1 MKFTKIIAAILAL
14 VMVLGLAACGG
25 SQAPAATEAPA
36 AEAPAAEAP
45 AATEAPA
52 YEYQEVTLGWATT
65 SSEGTIV
72 VDAMHEFADRIAE
85 ATGGK
90 VKVDLYPGSQ
100 LGSAVDTLEQV
111 QMGALAMANTQPTHL
126 ANIGATEMTVLSMP
140 YLFTSFDQRWEVIYG
155 EIGQALLDV
164 ATEKA
169 EGVVGFSYYGD
180 GARHFFSTFPIETVA
195 DMAGHKVRVQDTKLD
210 NAWCT
215 ALGASPTPTA
225 SSEMYQAMS
234 SNLVEAAEQ
243 PIANYY
249 ASKFYEVS
257 DYFVLD
263 GHTYNTITVAFSEAI
278 WNTLDVELQT
288 LLKDTWNDIMA
299 EKKQVIV
306 DAEADFIAK
315 IEAEGVKV
323 STPSDLDAWAA
334 CMDSVYAEFGVGIE
348 DWIAK
353 IQAVK

>member
-1 MKFTKIIAAILAL
+1 MKFNKIIAALLAL
-14 VMVLGLAACGG
+14 VMVLGLAACG
-25 SQAPAATEAPA
+25 AKEEPKTEAPTPAATEA
-36 AEAPAAEAP
+36 APAAPEA
-45 AATEAPA
+45 APA
-52 YEYQEVTLGWATT
+52 YEYQKVTLGWATT
-65 SSEGTIV
+65 SAEGTIV

-85 ATGGK
+85 ATGGN
-90 VKVDLYPGSQ
+90 VTIDLYPGSQ

-111 QMGALAMANTQPTHL
+111 QMGALAMANTQPSHL

-155 EIGQALLDV
+155 EIGQDLLDI

-195 DMAGHKVRVQDTKLD
+195 DMAGRKVRVQDTTLD

-225 SSEMYQAMS
+225 SSEMYAAMS

-263 GHTYNTITVAFSEAI
+263 GHTYNTITVAFSEII

-299 EKKQVIV
+299 EKKQAIV
-306 DAEADFIAK
+306 DAEADIITK

-334 CMDSVYAEFGVGIE
+334 AMDDVYTEFGVGIE
-348 DWIAK
+348 DWIAR

>member
-1 MKFTKIIAAILAL
+1 MKFNKIIAALLAL
-14 VMVLGLAACGG
+14 VMVLGLAACGA
-25 SQAPAATEAPA
+25 SEAPATEAAPAPATEAAPAATEA
-36 AEAPAAEAP
+36 
-45 AATEAPA
+45 APA

-90 VKVDLYPGSQ
+90 VTIDLYPGSQ

-155 EIGQALLDV
+155 EIGQDLLDV

-180 GARHFFSTFPIETVA
+180 GARHFFTNFPVESVA
-195 DMAGHKVRVQDTKLD
+195 DMAGKKVRVQDTTLD
-210 NAWCT
+210 NAWCS

-225 SSEMYQAMS
+225 SSEMYAAMS
-234 SNLVEAAEQ
+234 SNLVDAAEQ

-257 DYFVLD
+257 DYLILD
-263 GHTYNTITVAFSEAI
+263 GHTYNTITIAFSEII

-299 EKKQVIV
+299 EKKQAIV
-306 DAEADFIAK
+306 DAEADFITK
-315 IEAEGVKV
+315 IEAEGVQV
-323 STPSDLDAWAA
+323 STPADLADWSAA
-334 CMDSVYAEFGVGIE
+334 MTDVYTEFGVGIE
-348 DWIAK
+348 DWIAR

>member
-1 MKFTKIIAAILAL
+1 MKFNKIIAAILAL
-14 VMVLGLAACGG
+14 VMVMGLCACGT
-25 SQAPAATEAPA
+25 SETPATDASPATEAAASTIEAA
-36 AEAPAAEAP
+36 AEV
-45 AATEAPA
+45 PA

-90 VKVDLYPGSQ
+90 VTIDLYPGSQ
-100 LGSAVDTLEQV
+100 LGSAGDTLEQV

-126 ANIGATEMTVLSMP
+126 ANIGATEMNVLCMP

-155 EIGQALLDV
+155 EIGQDLLDV
-164 ATEKA
+164 TTEKA
-169 EGVVGFSYYGD
+169 DGVVGFGYYGD

-195 DMAGHKVRVQDTKLD
+195 DMAGHKVRVQDTTLD
-210 NAWCT
+210 NAWCS

-225 SSEMYQAMS
+225 SSEMYAAMS

-257 DYFVLD
+257 DYLVLD
-263 GHTYNTITVAFSEAI
+263 GHTYNTITIAFSEII
-278 WNTLDVELQT
+278 WNTLDVELQN
-288 LLKDTWNDIMA
+288 LLKDTWNEIME
-299 EKKQVIV
+299 EKKQEIV
-306 DAEADFIAK
+306 DAEAEFIK
-315 IEAEGVKV
+315 LIEAEGVQV

-334 CMDSVYAEFGVGIE
+334 AMGDVYAEFGVGIE
-348 DWIAK
+348 DWIAR
-353 IQAVK
+353 IQAVE